1 MKVILVNGSPNE
13 NGCTRRALSEIE
25 NVLGECGVEAEVFNI
40 GCDAIAGCLGCRA
53 CRDLGHC
60 VIDDKVNEFL
70 DSLYDWIDLNGFDE
84 TGENYNDLGREAQK
98 IYDYVYANC

>member
-1 MKVILVNGSPNE
+1 MNMLNLRKNDIVF
-13 NGCTRRALSEIE
+13 IE
-25 NVLGECGVEAEVFNI
+25 NNI
-40 GCDAIAGCLGCRA
+40 GNDSILLRTN
-53 CRDLGHC
+53 
-60 VIDDKVNEFL
+60 KVNEFL

>member
-1 MKVILVNGSPNE
+1 MNMLNLRKSDIE
-13 NGCTRRALSEIE
+13 FIE
-25 NVLGECGVEAEVFNI
+25 NNI
-40 GCDAIAGCLGCRA
+40 GNDSILLRTN
-53 CRDLGHC
+53 
-60 VIDDKVNEFL
+60 KVNEFL

>member
-1 MKVILVNGSPNE
+1 MLNLRKNDIVF
-13 NGCTRRALSEIE
+13 IE
-25 NVLGECGVEAEVFNI
+25 NNI
-40 GCDAIAGCLGCRA
+40 GNDSILLRTN
-53 CRDLGHC
+53 
-60 VIDDKVNEFL
+60 KVNEFL